1 MAFLTLDNLHFSWGD
16 WQLEVSTV
24 VDRNRCVALI
34 GPSGAGKSTLLSL
47 IAGFETPDQGR
58 ILVDD
63 KDVTGRPPAQRPVT
77 MMFQE
82 HNLFAH
88 LSLYDNVALG
98 RHPGLKLTVTD
109 SEVVREALATAGLA
123 DLEERLPA
131 DVSGGQRQ
139 RAALARCLC
148 QQRPLLL
155 LDEPFTSLEPALRQE
170 MHQLVDRLR
179 RKHNLTVI
187 LISHLPFEAAAV
199 AQEVLFMH
207 SGRVVEQGPSRVI
220 MKHPKTPELRAYLQF
235 PD

>member
-1 MAFLTLDNLHFSWGD
+1 M
-16 WQLEVSTV
+16 

>member
-1 MAFLTLDNLHFSWGD
+1 
-16 WQLEVSTV
+16 
-24 VDRNRCVALI
+24 
-34 GPSGAGKSTLLSL
+34 
-47 IAGFETPDQGR
+47 
-58 ILVDD
+58 
-63 KDVTGRPPAQRPVT
+63 VTGRLPAQRPVT